1 MFRALQNGLA
11 RWRSKEFPLLA
22 PDGGFAAVGDIHG
35 RYDLLIRMIDQ
46 IGDLPDI
53 HKVVFLGDYID
64 RGEQSAEVL
73 RYLHH
78 LHRNSDNVVC
88 LRGNHEDM
96 LLSFLEQPEV
106 HGPTW
111 LSHGGRQT
119 LASYGVPQAYPGSP
133 EDDWIVAGNVLRSQ
147 MGEGVI
153 AWLSTLSASWQ
164 SGNIAA
170 VHAGAD
176 PDLPMEQQ
184 DETCL
189 LWGHQDFLERPRE
202 DGVWVVHGHTIVDRA
217 FSDQGRIAVDTGAYA
232 TGRLSAAAITRGK
245 LEFLTT

>member
-1 MFRALQNGLA
+1 
-11 RWRSKEFPLLA
+11 
-22 PDGGFAAVGDIHG
+22 
-35 RYDLLIRMIDQ
+35 MIDQ